1 MAQSTS
7 STTNLPPP
15 FPYTRLDINNAVVI
29 AVDYQEGLFNLVRD
43 ILPQKLKSNLLCHAS
58 LASLFNLPIIL
69 TTTDD
74 TGPNGPIMKEFREMH
89 PDAPFIRRV
98 GEVNAFDNPEFR
110 AALKATGRK
119 QVIIGALLTEV
130 CTTFLALSL
139 RAEGYDVWANVQG
152 SASAEKE
159 TSDHAYNRMREAG
172 VHILDSL
179 SIAMEMMRDWRNTP
193 GAAEVL
199 PWMDQYV
206 PAYGM
211 LARAHLSATKN
222 AKAESKEMET

>member
-1 MAQSTS
+1 M
-7 STTNLPPP
+7 LPPP
-15 FPYTRLDINNAVVI
+15 VPYIRLDANDAVLI

-43 ILPQKLKSNLLCHAS
+43 VLPPRLKPNLLCHAA
-58 LASLFNLPIIL
+58 LAKIFNLPVIL
-69 TTTDD
+69 TTTAD
-74 TGPNGPIMKEFREMH
+74 TGPNGPIIQEIREMH
-89 PDAPFIRRV
+89 PDATFVRRA

-139 RAEGYDVWANVQG
+139 RAEGYDVWANLQG

-159 TSDHAYNRMREAG
+159 FSDHAYSRLRDAG

-179 SIAMEMMRDWRNTP
+179 GIAMEMMRDWNGTP
-193 GAAEVL
+193 GAREVM
-199 PWMDQYV
+199 PWIDQYV
-206 PAYGM
+206 PSYGF
-211 LARAHLSATKN
+211 LARAYRAAITDAAAASDDNKQ
-222 AKAESKEMET
+222 